1 MDHASQSSSSSRVSD
16 AIVKQ
21 MPGVIEVPRAQAKH
35 EDLKPLGAKTVRAT
49 ILDLD
54 KQRQLGQS
62 PRRVLSKQIA
72 KIHK

>member
-1 MDHASQSSSSSRVSD
+1 MNHARQPSGSSRVFD
-16 AIVKQ
+16 GIAKQ
-21 MPGVIEVPRAQAKH
+21 MPGAIEVPRAQAKH
-35 EDLKPLGAKTVRAT
+35 EDLKPLGTKTVRAT

-72 KIHK
+72 KMHK